1 METKHVLFLAG
12 LLTVVPVG
20 AWLASRR
27 PWLRDACAFVLTMG
41 TINPELLDI
50 NFVSREWYRG
60 TTRGFEVGWLD
71 VLWMILLASQPRR
84 RPGRGAEVPASLS
97 LMLLFFAWS
106 ALSVATSTPQLFG
119 LFELSKMLRAIL
131 LFVAVAH
138 YIRGDREL
146 RIIVSAL
153 GAAAVYEFF
162 ATIHSRVVLKHA
174 RADGTFAHPNS
185 LSMYNLM
192 VVPPLLAVAL
202 SDEGRRLRRLCAA
215 GALLGSLSVVFT
227 ISRTGIVTLLALLLG
242 VGALCGSFKITAR
255 KVAGAAV
262 VLALAGVAAYKTSG
276 DFERRFTESGD
287 EYGGKVYEGRG
298 AYLHLASLIVQ
309 HEPGGC
315 GLNNWS
321 WCVSNRY
328 GPMLQQHFIPYV
340 DTDSRPPRRPLRRD
354 AHVDDPQAA
363 PAHSLYAITLGET
376 GWVGVVLFAL
386 LWLRWYQMTGSFLF
400 RRDRSL
406 RSRFGVGAFFGLLGA
421 FSQSF
426 TEWAYR
432 QTPLLFTLYILLGAA
447 AALYPVRPSAARRR
461 AA

>member
-1 METKHVLFLAG
+1 METNHLIFLAG
-12 LLTVVPVG
+12 LLTTVPIG
-20 AWLASRR
+20 AWLASSR
-27 PWLRDACAFVLTMG
+27 PWLRDACAFLLIAG
-41 TINPELLDI
+41 TTHTGLQDI

-60 TTRGFEVGWLD
+60 TTRGFEMCWLD
-71 VLWMILLASQPRR
+71 MLWMILLVSVPR
-84 RPGRGAEVPASLS
+84 RPGRRAEIPASLP
-97 LMLLFFAWS
+97 LMLVFFAFN
-106 ALSVATSTPQLFG
+106 ALNVASSTPQLFG

-131 LFVAVAH
+131 LFVAIAH
-138 YIRGDREL
+138 YIKGDREL
-146 RIIVSAL
+146 RVVVWAL
-153 GAAAVYEFF
+153 GVAAIYEFL
-162 ATIHSRVVLKHA
+162 ATVHSRVILMQPRA
-174 RADGTFAHPNS
+174 RGTLDHPNT

-192 VVPPLLAVAL
+192 IVPPLLAVAL
-202 SDEGRRLRRLCAA
+202 SDEDRRLRRVCAA
-215 GALLGSLSVVFT
+215 GALLGSLSVMFT
-227 ISRTGIVTLLALLLG
+227 ISRNGIVTLTGLLLS
-242 VGALCGSFKITAR
+242 VGALCGSFRITAR

-262 VLALAGVAAYKTSG
+262 VLAVIGAAVYKTSG
-276 DFERRFTESGD
+276 DFEKRFTESGP

-298 AYLHLASLIVQ
+298 AYLYLAELIVA

-328 GPMLQQHFIPYV
+328 GPMLQQYHIPYV
-340 DTDSRPPRRPLRRD
+340 DTDRRPPKKKLRRD
-354 AHVDDPQAA
+354 AHVDAPQAA

-376 GWVGVVLFAL
+376 GWVGVVIFAL
-386 LWLRWYQMTGSFLF
+386 LWLRWYHMTGSFLF

-432 QTPLLFTLYILLGAA
+432 QTPLLFMLYILLGAA
-447 AALYPVRPSAARRR
+447 AALYPVRPSAMRAR